1 MNSCEFTWAFRPAH
15 SAHGNFRGHL
25 HLNGSRVAKVSF
37 DAYSTCSRA
46 PLSVARG
53 NFRRH
58 FVSDRSA
65 RGKSSNL
72 DGREAPFMHI
82 YGTMILQS
90 RFLASFRTLVLVTK
104 PYLMDFLQ
112 IITDPAAHGKYRYP
126 GAAGSRPSR
135 FVCI

>member
-53 NFRRH
+53 NFRGH
-58 FVSDRSA
+58 SVSDRPA

-72 DGREAPFMHI
+72 DGREAPCMHI
-82 YGTMILQS
+82 YGTISFLGLVS
-90 RFLASFRTLVLVTK
+90 NPRFGNKTLLNG
-104 PYLMDFLQ
+104 F
-112 IITDPAAHGKYRYP
+112 
-126 GAAGSRPSR
+126 PSD
-135 FVCI
+135 